1 MNDYVKR
8 DLDYIKLAN
17 PKDYKTLLIAGKIY
31 TDSKNSDKKCSDI
44 LQKSMLA
51 VVRDL
56 LDKHGVKY
64 IDDLL

>member
-8 DLDYIKLAN
+8 DLDYIKLEN
-17 PKDYKTLLIAGKIY
+17 PEDYKCLLIAGKIY
-31 TDSKNSDKKCSDI
+31 TDNKNSDNKSDI
-44 LQKSMLA
+44 LERSMLA